1 MLSGDELS
9 STKSDSPTTFISDT
23 LSGDYVLSFGLSK
36 VGFEYKIQRRVSRH
50 LNIVW
55 FKAFY
60 GIPPVTVRAI
70 FNDLKACFSS
80 ATLGYLLLALNW
92 PKLYSTEP
100 VLSGRWG
107 Y

>member
-36 VGFEYKIQRRVSRH
+36 VGFEDKIQRRVSRH
-50 LNIVW
+50 LNIVR

-70 FNDLKACFSS
+70 FNDLKADVSP
-80 ATLGYLLLALNW
+80 ATLGYWLLALNW
-92 PKLYSTEP
+92 LKLYSTTP